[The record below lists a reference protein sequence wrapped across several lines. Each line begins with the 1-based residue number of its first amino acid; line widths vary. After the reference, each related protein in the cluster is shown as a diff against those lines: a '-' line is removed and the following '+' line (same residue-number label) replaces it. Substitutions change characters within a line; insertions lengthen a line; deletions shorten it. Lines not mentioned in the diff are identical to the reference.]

1 MANRVAEGGADRYKV
16 ARSSETPRRKRSQCL
31 AFGLMTDAAP
41 ERVELLMSLN
51 RLELRFDSAASLVA
65 SDAHDDPATLEW
77 GCRAVLPLWEPDD
90 EEAVADNA
98 RLLGPG
104 VSLAQTFQ
112 GQRQELTILSMSGLT
127 LDLWRIGHIYASLD
141 SRDADYEHFAPLFD
155 KSGDLGLHSD
165 LEECLVSGTHVVIID
180 RARIAPAW
188 RGLGGVGRLLI
199 GRMLRWVASQAALVA
214 THPYPIDIP
223 VDEWD
228 DRTRETR
235 EKTVVQR
242 TWQSLGFES
251 FREDL
256 WVMRPHLSAHDDAV
270 ERLEAAFGRYL

>member
-1 MANRVAEGGADRYKV
+1 
-16 ARSSETPRRKRSQCL
+16 
-31 AFGLMTDAAP
+31 MTAAAP
-41 ERVELLMSLN
+41 ARVELLTSLN

-104 VSLAQTFQ
+104 VSLAQTSQ

-141 SRDADYEHFAPLFD
+141 SRSSDYEHFSPLFD
-155 KSGDLGLHSD
+155 ASGDLGLHSD
-165 LEECLVSGTHVVIID
+165 LEEGLVSGTHVVIID
-180 RARIAPAW
+180 RVLIAPAW

-214 THPYPIDIP
+214 THPHPIDIP
-223 VDEWD
+223 VSERD
-228 DRTRETR
+228 DRATMAR
-235 EKTVVQR
+235 EKAVVQH
-242 TWQSLGFES
+242 TWRSLGFEP

-256 WVMRPHLSAHDDAV
+256 WVMQPHMSAHDDAV
-270 ERLEAAFGRYL
+270 KRLETAFSRYL

>member
-1 MANRVAEGGADRYKV
+1 
-16 ARSSETPRRKRSQCL
+16 
-31 AFGLMTDAAP
+31 MTGAAP
-41 ERVELLMSLN
+41 AGVELLTCLN

-90 EEAVADNA
+90 EEARADNA
-98 RLLGPG
+98 RLLGQG
-104 VSLAQTFQ
+104 MSLAQAFQ

-155 KSGDLGLHSD
+155 KSGDLGLHGD
-165 LEECLVSGTHVVIID
+165 LEDCLVNGTHVVIID

-199 GRMLRWVASQAALVA
+199 GRMLRWVTSQAALVA

-223 VDEWD
+223 VDERD
-228 DRTRETR
+228 DRTREAR
-235 EKTVVQR
+235 EKAVIQR
-242 TWQSLGFES
+242 TWQSLGFEP

-256 WVMRPHLSAHDDAV
+256 WVMQPHLNAHDDAI
-270 ERLEAAFGRYL
+270 ERLETAFGLYL